1 MKFEHPLAR
10 SAKAWPAYPRDG
22 ESKPYL
28 VVVTTLTLDPD
39 SKKYKTELVEQLKG
53 AVNKFLTEQP
63 DKAVGFVLMNKP
75 KH

>member
-10 SAKAWPAYPRDG
+10 SAKVWSAYPREGD
-22 ESKPYL
+22 SKAYL

-39 SKKYKTELVEQLKG
+39 SKKYKTDLVEQLKG
-53 AVNKFLTEQP
+53 AVTHFLAEHP
-63 DKAVGFVLMNKP
+63 DKATGFVLMNKP

>member
-10 SAKAWPAYPRDG
+10 SAKVWSAYPQKG
-22 ESKPYL
+22 ESTPYL

-39 SKKYKTELVEQLKG
+39 SKKFKTDLVGQLKS
-53 AVNKFLTEQP
+53 AVHGFLAEHP
-63 DKAVGFVLMNKP
+63 DKAAGFVLMNKP